1 MTALDAALAAGR
13 REAEALMVDTIS
25 FYRPGEDIFD
35 RATGQTVP
43 GPPAVIFHTGR
54 ARVKPA
60 QLAVSQV
67 QAGEQELMLRQYRI
81 TIPWSTVLP
90 VSGERPRAGDVVDVT
105 ASPNARLVGLRLW
118 VQSVQYSATA
128 TAWRIIAE
136 ERS

>member
-13 REAEALMVDTIS
+13 REAEALMADTIT
-25 FYRPGEDIFD
+25 FYRPGDDIFD
-35 RATGQTVP
+35 RTTGQTVP
-43 GPPAVIFHTGR
+43 GLPAVIFYEGK

-67 QAGEQELMLRQYRI
+67 QAGEEELLLRQYRVA
-81 TIPWSTVLP
+81 IPWSTVLP
-90 VSGERPRAGDVVDVT
+90 STGERPRAGDVVDVT
-105 ASPNARLVGLRLW
+105 ASPDLRLVGLRLW

>member
-25 FYRPGEDIFD
+25 LYRLGPDIFD
-35 RATGQTVP
+35 RDTGMTVP
-43 GPPAVIFHTGR
+43 GAVLVTFYTGK

-60 QLAVSQV
+60 QLAVSEV
-67 QAGEQELMLRQYRI
+67 QAGEEEVRLRQYRI
-81 TIPWSTVLP
+81 TLP
-90 VSGERPRAGDVVDVT
+90 FGTEPPAAGERPKPGDVVDVT
-105 ASPNARLVGLRLW
+105 ASADPRMAGMRLW

-136 ERS
+136 DRS